1 MRDEFWGKEIIGGF
15 VFGRRRWVVFGRR
28 WVMFER
34 YEKREDLSF
43 DFWRRKWRSVGESF
57 VIIGF

>member
-1 MRDEFWGKEIIGGF
+1 
-15 VFGRRRWVVFGRR
+15 VFGRR